1 MGSPEQPDLAV
12 PAMAAFCGI
21 GLGALGFGAGY
32 GARSYHSSNAYK
44 DLVEK
49 FPEVPTVEAEALA
62 RRGATRAFLGGTAL
76 AGLMGVGAVAIARFN
91 GIRTAGDLGDAI
103 KKWLPTESSLE
114 VCAAYTY
121 LHTCAHACSPPLQ
134 AASWLASS
142 QLMNIHPIPSRIAPE
157 CGGAQARRAAAHDY

>member
-1 MGSPEQPDLAV
+1 MLAPGKMGSPEQPDLAV

-114 VCAAYTY
+114 VCAAYTC
-121 LHTCAHACSPPLQ
+121 LHTCAHACSPPLHRG
-134 AASWLASS
+134 WHRH
-142 QLMNIHPIPSRIAPE
+142 N
-157 CGGAQARRAAAHDY
+157 